1 LAQGFWA
8 RVATGKPFL
17 FNVDKHNSFKDI
29 SNAALLCV
37 GFDFGFGRPE
47 FRWPDHHVK
56 TT

>member
-29 SNAALLCV
+29 SNAARLCV
-37 GFDFGFGRPE
+37 GFDSGFGGLE
-47 FRWPDHHVK
+47 FRWPHHHVK